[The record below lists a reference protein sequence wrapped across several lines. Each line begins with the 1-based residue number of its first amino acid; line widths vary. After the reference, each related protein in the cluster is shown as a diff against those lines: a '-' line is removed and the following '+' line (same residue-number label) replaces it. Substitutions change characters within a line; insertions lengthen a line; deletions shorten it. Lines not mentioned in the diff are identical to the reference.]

1 MMTIDI
7 EKLKEN
13 FQLSLEATYDK
24 TENNDKY
31 NILVDYNFLLSIV
44 GNDFIPSLSYMK
56 IKNGG
61 LDTLIDIYKR
71 IREEE
76 EFQNQYLI
84 SVNKDYQVNMLF
96 FKEIIKNLAKME
108 NSEMKKLHSFL
119 SKEKIKQ
126 FQYGKMIKKI
136 SS

>member
-1 MMTIDI
+1 MGMTIDI

-13 FQLSLEATYDK
+13 FQLSLETLYDK
-24 TENNDKY
+24 SENINKY

-61 LDTLIDIYKR
+61 LDTLIEIYKK
-71 IREEE
+71 IKEEE

-108 NSEMKKLHSFL
+108 NSEMKKLHS
-119 SKEKIKQ
+119 
-126 FQYGKMIKKI
+126 
-136 SS
+136 